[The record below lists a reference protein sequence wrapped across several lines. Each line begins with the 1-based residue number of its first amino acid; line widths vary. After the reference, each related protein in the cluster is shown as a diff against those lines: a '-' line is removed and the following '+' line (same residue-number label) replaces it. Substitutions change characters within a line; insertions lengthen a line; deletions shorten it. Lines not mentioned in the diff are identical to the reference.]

1 MPALK
6 NISVEYKATAFFGM
20 CALVLSF
27 LIGIIAGVSGA
38 VVAVRSVV
46 LTVVFSVLGFAVVAI
61 IKKFVPEVYAL
72 ISKGPGTSS
81 IDVNIEDNAEGETAS
96 TGPEFNQGISEE
108 EPAGEPEIESE
119 PVETAASSS
128 LAVKSEFSEFKDDDF
143 PKMHSTGGSADSGLN
158 VTLNSSESKKFGKHI
173 MVQDEFF
180 QYEPKVM
187 AEAVRTMMKKDED

>member
-6 NISVEYKATAFFGM
+6 NISIEYKATAFFGM

-38 VVAVRSVV
+38 VVAVRSIV

-61 IKKFVPEVYAL
+61 IKKFVPEVYEL

-81 IDVNIEDNAEGETAS
+81 IDVNIDDNAEGETAAP
-96 TGPEFNQGISEE
+96 GPELNQGITEE
-108 EPAGEPEIESE
+108 EPAGEPEIERQ
-119 PVETAASSS
+119 PVEAEASSGTAA
-128 LAVKSEFSEFKDDDF
+128 KSEFSEFKDDDF
-143 PKMHSTGGSADSGLN
+143 PKMHSTGSSSDSGLN
-158 VTLNSSESKKFGKHI
+158 VALNSSESRQFGKHI